1 MNLGFECFKIIT
13 GSRITGIN
21 CRTFPCSR
29 NNFVGSNWRQ
39 LLHFVVLLFIHTFML
54 SDMSPAFTRV
64 GYTFVCAPHRWD
76 RQRQRVNS
84 IVGKMVA
91 PDALIQHRTLSG
103 IAIVSLASLVRD
115 LIPPSFGS
123 MQLRT
128 ELLDG
133 RP

>member
-1 MNLGFECFKIIT
+1 
-13 GSRITGIN
+13 
-21 CRTFPCSR
+21 
-29 NNFVGSNWRQ
+29 VGSNWRQ
-39 LLHFVVLLFIHTFML
+39 LLHFVVLLIIHTFML
-54 SDMSPAFTRV
+54 SDMSPPITRV
-64 GYTFVCAPHRWD
+64 RYTFVCAPPRWD

-91 PDALIQHRTLSG
+91 PDALIQHWTLSG

-115 LIPPSFGS
+115 LIAPSFGS

-133 RP
+133 PP